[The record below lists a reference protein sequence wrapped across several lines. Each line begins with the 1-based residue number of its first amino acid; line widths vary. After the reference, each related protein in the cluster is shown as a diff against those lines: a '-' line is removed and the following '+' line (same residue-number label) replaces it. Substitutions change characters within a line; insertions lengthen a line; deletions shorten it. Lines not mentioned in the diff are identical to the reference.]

1 MLMKWWQN
9 LNRLKKAQLLLKR
22 NMAIEI
28 EDNDLKVKLKKV
40 NDEIARMES
49 LICRLNTF
57 IKEMENSED
66 LITEFNPKYWVT
78 TLERA
83 DVGEDFNFQARCFL
97 FIHNLL

>member
-1 MLMKWWQN
+1 MVAK
-9 LNRLKKAQLLLKR
+9 LKSPKESPIAVKEEYD
-22 NMAIEI
+22 AIEI
-28 EDNDLKVKLKKV
+28 EDNDLKVKLKKA

>member
-1 MLMKWWQN
+1 
-9 LNRLKKAQLLLKR
+9 
-22 NMAIEI
+22 MAIEI

-78 TLERA
+78 MLERA
-83 DVGEDFNFQARCFL
+83 DVGEDFNFQARF
-97 FIHNLL
+97 FIHS